1 VASQVGLIALAV
13 SLPRFLLTL
22 ELLGTGAVCFAFALA
37 LALVMLKGKPGHCQ
51 RAEVVPVSKHD
62 REHDVH
68 RG

>member
-1 VASQVGLIALAV
+1 MILAS
-13 SLPRFLLTL
+13 LL
-22 ELLGTGAVCFAFALA
+22 FAFLGARTA
-37 LALVMLKGKPGHCQ
+37 GNRGGVFAFALVMLKGKPGHCQ